1 MKLLK
6 TLQSITKGLTGD
18 RSTKTLGSL
27 LRKSL
32 AIGPTDY
39 RELTHESRSNAQRST
54 LDSLT
59 DSLAKNA
66 AEELNDEAKDS
77 LEHLARI
84 QVKVEDLDEKDE
96 EPKLIRAF
104 QDLDISDRYVQ
115 FDDPWDTLST
125 ILKMTFSNSVL
136 YSYLKMRLGLRD
148 ATDYAKLRERFFTP
162 LHRVLSEAIGE
173 PVRDK
178 LYLTVFHLA
187 RFYGMPPVKRFK
199 PEDVYTNALPFY
211 HRHEHGS
218 TITFSTSSG
227 LPNPLERF
235 GTDAFIDRYK
245 IPEGDIGDLL
255 LKNPFRVTNFA
266 DGILNRKIDCKRI
279 YVWEKDGTSRALKRA
294 LEKVPP
300 DKEQQFRD
308 EATSLLAEAL
318 SFDRIMIIEI
328 DRFDPWMKRF
338 TRNAAGE
345 AMFSLRGTESKRISE
360 AIQVSFDL
368 RSMATERAALQKLL
382 YLPSLYSLLTQSPAG
397 IAVLGLTMG
406 EHLLHSLASATL
418 RRPLQC
424 EKRIAEV
431 GRLVKDYD
439 PLEEAKARSEAEKMI
454 EELLR

>member
-115 FDDPWDTLST
+115 FDDPWDTLSP

-187 RFYGMPPVKRFK
+187 RFYGMPPFSGR
-199 PEDVYTNALPFY
+199 
-211 HRHEHGS
+211 S
-218 TITFSTSSG
+218 TTCF
-227 LPNPLERF
+227 
-235 GTDAFIDRYK
+235 
-245 IPEGDIGDLL
+245 
-255 LKNPFRVTNFA
+255 
-266 DGILNRKIDCKRI
+266 
-279 YVWEKDGTSRALKRA
+279 
-294 LEKVPP
+294 
-300 DKEQQFRD
+300 
-308 EATSLLAEAL
+308 
-318 SFDRIMIIEI
+318 
-328 DRFDPWMKRF
+328 
-338 TRNAAGE
+338 
-345 AMFSLRGTESKRISE
+345 
-360 AIQVSFDL
+360 
-368 RSMATERAALQKLL
+368 
-382 YLPSLYSLLTQSPAG
+382 
-397 IAVLGLTMG
+397 
-406 EHLLHSLASATL
+406 
-418 RRPLQC
+418 
-424 EKRIAEV
+424 
-431 GRLVKDYD
+431 LVQG
-439 PLEEAKARSEAEKMI
+439 
-454 EELLR
+454 